1 MTLFKGCL
9 EPVSKHP
16 RGVPMRIVNKFLH
29 SIDSLSEWTGKAVSF
44 FIFLLALIVG
54 YEVVARYLFRSPTL
68 WVHEISAMFFGTFI
82 IIGGAYTA
90 LRGGHV
96 NMDLVHKALGTRA
109 RALLDILTFSLAL
122 AFLAVLL
129 WKGGAT
135 AWKSIKTLEH
145 ASTQWGPPI
154 YPFRVMLP
162 LGALLL
168 LLQLIA
174 KFIRDIRILISGKE
188 PSEWK
193 SEP

>member
-1 MTLFKGCL
+1 MGK
-9 EPVSKHP
+9 VD
-16 RGVPMRIVNKFLH
+16 KFLRV
-29 SIDSLSEWTGKAVSF
+29 IDSLSEWTGKAVSF

-54 YEVVARYLFRSPTL
+54 YEVVVRYLFKSPTL
-68 WVHEISAMFFGTFI
+68 WVHETSAMFFGTFI

-90 LRGGHV
+90 LKGGHV
-96 NMDLVHKALGTRA
+96 NMDLIHKALGTRA

-122 AFLAVLL
+122 AFLSALL

-135 AWKSIKTLEH
+135 AWKSVKTLEH

-154 YPFRVMLP
+154 FQFRVMLP

-174 KFIRDIRILISGKE
+174 KFIRDLRTLITGKE
-188 PSEWK
+188 DSEWK